1 MTAFARCAFEGNA
14 GRYTWE
20 LRSVNHRYAEVFMR
34 LPEEFRA
41 LESDLRATLLERLKR
56 GKIDCNLRVESNVA
70 TSELVVNEAHARSVV
85 DAAEQI
91 CAISTASKP
100 LDPLEVL
107 KWPGVLET
115 VNSDVEGMSK
125 EIRRT
130 FEDALKQLI
139 DTRER
144 EGNKLGALIFERC
157 DGVEAQISALRTRV
171 PEIIAQTRDR
181 YAQRLQDHVQDLDK
195 GRVEQECALLIQKL
209 DVAEEL
215 DRLEAHLQEVRRVL
229 EKGSPAGRRLDF
241 LMQELN
247 REANTIGAKSAHID
261 SSTASVELKV
271 LIEQMREQ
279 IQNIEETDGPKSRK
293 PYCHIRT
300 FGRRQNEPRAGADFA
315 DGKYCGIRFPYH

>member
-1 MTAFARCAFEGNA
+1 
-14 GRYTWE
+14 
-20 LRSVNHRYAEVFMR
+20 MR
-34 LPEEFRA
+34 LPEEFRV

-56 GKIDCNLRVESNVA
+56 GKIDCNLRVESSVD

-91 CAISTASKP
+91 SSISTASKP

-115 VNSDVEGMSK
+115 INSDVEGMSK
-125 EIRRT
+125 EIQRT
-130 FEDALKQLI
+130 FENALKQLI

-144 EGNKLGALIFERC
+144 EGNKLSALIFERC
-157 DGVEAQISALRTRV
+157 DGVETQINALRTQV
-171 PEIIAQTRDR
+171 PEILARTRDR
-181 YAQRLQDHVQDLDK
+181 YAQRLRDHLQDLDK

-229 EKGSPAGRRLDF
+229 GKGSPAGRRLDF

-279 IQNIEETDGPKSRK
+279 IQNIE
-293 PYCHIRT
+293 
-300 FGRRQNEPRAGADFA
+300 
-315 DGKYCGIRFPYH
+315 

>member
-1 MTAFARCAFEGNA
+1 MIFSMTAFARCAFEGDA

-34 LPEEFRA
+34 LPEEFRV

-56 GKIDCNLRVESNVA
+56 GKIDCNLRVESHVA

-91 CAISTASKP
+91 SAISTASKT

-115 VNSDVEGMSK
+115 INSDVEGMSK

-279 IQNIEETDGPKSRK
+279 IQNIE
-293 PYCHIRT
+293 
-300 FGRRQNEPRAGADFA
+300 
-315 DGKYCGIRFPYH
+315 

>member
-1 MTAFARCAFEGNA
+1 MIFSMTAFARCAFEGDA
-14 GRYTWE
+14 GHYTWE

-41 LESDLRATLLERLKR
+41 LESDLRATLLGRLKR

-70 TSELVVNEAHARSVV
+70 TNELVVNEAHARSVV

-91 CAISTASKP
+91 NAISTASIP
-100 LDPLEVL
+100 IDPLEVL
-107 KWPGVLET
+107 KWPGVLEII
-115 VNSDVEGMSK
+115 NSDVEGTSK
-125 EIRRT
+125 EIWRT
-130 FEDALKQLI
+130 FEDTLEQLI
-139 DTRER
+139 DTRAR

-157 DGVEAQISALRTRV
+157 DGMEAQINTLRTRV

-181 YAQRLQDHVQDLDK
+181 YAQRLQDHVQDIDK

-209 DVAEEL
+209 DVTEEL

-261 SSTASVELKV
+261 SSTSSVELKV

-279 IQNIEETDGPKSRK
+279 IQNIE
-293 PYCHIRT
+293 
-300 FGRRQNEPRAGADFA
+300 
-315 DGKYCGIRFPYH
+315 

>member
-1 MTAFARCAFEGNA
+1 MIFSMTAFARCAFEGDV
-14 GRYTWE
+14 GHYTWE

-34 LPEEFRA
+34 LPEEFRV

-91 CAISTASKP
+91 SAISTVSKP

-115 VNSDVEGMSK
+115 INSDVEGMSK
-125 EIRRT
+125 EIQRT
-130 FEDALKQLI
+130 FEDTLKQLI

-157 DGVEAQISALRTRV
+157 DGVEAQINALRTRV
-171 PEIIAQTRDR
+171 PEIIEQTRDR
-181 YAQRLQDHVQDLDK
+181 YARRLQDHVQDLDK

-279 IQNIEETDGPKSRK
+279 IQNIE
-293 PYCHIRT
+293 
-300 FGRRQNEPRAGADFA
+300 
-315 DGKYCGIRFPYH
+315 